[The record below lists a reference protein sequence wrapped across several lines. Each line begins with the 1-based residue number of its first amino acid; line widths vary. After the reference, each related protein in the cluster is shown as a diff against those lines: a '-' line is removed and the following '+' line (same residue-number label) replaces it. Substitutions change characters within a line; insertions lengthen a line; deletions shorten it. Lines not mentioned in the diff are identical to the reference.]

1 LCGQIYC
8 AKCISKPTFSLP
20 LNKARACAICLI
32 ITNEQT
38 SLEQLSS
45 IRVKHLR
52 AFLIHSKLTTTNRLE
67 SCLEKKDLIDLIVLR
82 KRRTTEDSYIFVE
95 RPNVTSNQTSN
106 DNTATANVSNRQ
118 EAQATMPNSNEQ
130 V

>member
-1 LCGQIYC
+1 
-8 AKCISKPTFSLP
+8 
-20 LNKARACAICLI
+20 
-32 ITNEQT
+32 
-38 SLEQLSS
+38 
-45 IRVKHLR
+45 
-52 AFLIHSKLTTTNRLE
+52 
-67 SCLEKKDLIDLIVLR
+67 LEKKDLIDLIVLR

-95 RPNVTSNQTSN
+95 RPNITSNQTLN